1 MTRRMRHLL
10 SGLAGLLGIGLLV
23 SVVYG
28 AEVYVQAK
36 SAQLRNGKTSL
47 SQTVATVQFGE
58 LLQVV
63 RQEGDWLEV
72 RTAAGAQ
79 GWIFANKTTTTKPS
93 RSASSLG
100 KLGQAMRQA
109 EAAPMT
115 ASTGAR
121 GLDKVSEEYANR
133 SGIPQQYQDTV
144 DRMTVYHI
152 SDQEVE
158 EFLRE
163 GGLGEYAN

>member
-1 MTRRMRHLL
+1 
-10 SGLAGLLGIGLLV
+10 V
-23 SVVYG
+23 
-28 AEVYVQAK
+28 
-36 SAQLRNGKTSL
+36 
-47 SQTVATVQFGE
+47 
-58 LLQVV
+58 
-63 RQEGDWLEV
+63 
-72 RTAAGAQ
+72 Q

-93 RSASSLG
+93 RSASSLA
-100 KLGQAMRQA
+100 KLGRAMRQA

-133 SGIPQQYQDTV
+133 SGISQQYQDAV
-144 DRMTVYHI
+144 DRMAVYHI